1 MTNVFAVVGEH
12 RWEPG
17 RLLLLGED
25 GRYYAYRATGA
36 PIEVEPSAAWH
47 LDEDALAAAVRAIP
61 VPARSHRAG
70 APASLEKAEPV
81 SRPRQVRRSNNRG

>member
-1 MTNVFAVVGEH
+1 VTNVFAVVGEH

-25 GRYYAYRATGA
+25 GRYYAYGA
-36 PIEVEPSAAWH
+36 NGTPVEIEPSAAWS

-61 VPARSHRAG
+61 VPVRSSRAG
-70 APASLEKAEPV
+70 TSAAGTPGPRTRQRRR
-81 SRPRQVRRSNNRG
+81 RPTGRG

>member
-25 GRYYAYRATGA
+25 GRYYAYRANGA
-36 PIEVEPSAAWH
+36 PVEVEPSAAWH

-61 VPARSHRAG
+61 VPARPYRAG
-70 APASLEKAEPV
+70 APAPRDVAEP
-81 SRPRQVRRSNNRG
+81 RAGRRQPRGSGGSG